1 MTTRDVGAERDA
13 AIVALEELAGA
24 ARDVADV
31 LRHFPEP
38 GSAPS
43 SAVARVLKRMNAAL
57 EVYRRTAREIPRWL
71 LGRG

>member
-1 MTTRDVGAERDA
+1 MA
-13 AIVALEELAGA
+13 ADPVVALEELAAA

-43 SAVARVLKRMNAAL
+43 TAISRVLNRMNAAL
-57 EVYRRTAREIPRWL
+57 EAHKRVASEITRRL
-71 LGRG
+71 LGR